1 MNAAIAY
8 ALDKLLP
15 VICDALPM
23 HAHDCQQPR
32 HCSAPVDVHVDQ
44 HVLDT
49 ASHIHAWSAGL
60 CQTVLTELQ
69 KEFINLCH
77 ALLFILLRKA
87 QHKQLSRADFH
98 KLETLVLSK
107 VVITQL
113 LRASQ

>member
-1 MNAAIAY
+1 M
-8 ALDKLLP
+8 
-15 VICDALPM
+15 
-23 HAHDCQQPR
+23 
-32 HCSAPVDVHVDQ
+32 PVDVHVDKEM
-44 HVLDT
+44 LGT

-87 QHKQLSRADFH
+87 QRKQLSRADFH